1 MNARMA
7 AASRPDDG
15 KGVSTRRLPGLRR
28 QFSFIQRL
36 SRLLHFK
43 LIIPLKRS
51 PHPPEYTARAVMVGL
66 FWAFTPLIGIQMY
79 LVLMTWLVARRSPRF
94 DFNLLIGAAW
104 TWVTNIFTMW
114 PTYYL
119 FYLTGKLLTGEY
131 QGARGYEHFVGKWQ
145 ALIAEHEGFFE
156 KLSASVVMIAH
167 DQGVPMLIGCVPWA
181 IGVAWLGYWCTL
193 RYVHRRRRAR
203 SARRHALWL
212 KRAAAKAAEKKRAL
226 TARSAGDGA
235 GRRKGAVAPPSP
247 AGGE

>member
-1 MNARMA
+1 M
-7 AASRPDDG
+7 
-15 KGVSTRRLPGLRR
+15 RR
-28 QFSFIQRL
+28 QFSLMQRL

-51 PHPPEYTARAVMVGL
+51 PHPPEYTARAVGIGL

-94 DFNLLIGAAW
+94 DFNLLIGAGW

-119 FYLTGKLLTGEY
+119 FYLTGKLFMGELG
-131 QGARGYEHFVGKWQ
+131 GARGYERFVGKWQ
-145 ALIAEHEGFFE
+145 ALLSQHEGFLE
-156 KLSASVVMIAH
+156 TLSASVVMIAH
-167 DQGVPMLIGCVPWA
+167 DQGLPMLIGCVPWA
-181 IGVAWLGYWCTL
+181 IATAWAGYWCTL

-212 KRAAAKAAEKKRAL
+212 KRASAKAAAKKLAL
-226 TARSAGDGA
+226 GAKSAAAGKAR
-235 GRRKGAVAPPSP
+235 GAVPPPSP

>member
-1 MNARMA
+1 M
-7 AASRPDDG
+7 
-15 KGVSTRRLPGLRR
+15 RR

-36 SRLLHFK
+36 SRLVHFK
-43 LIIPLKRS
+43 LIVPLKRS

-79 LVLMTWLVARRSPRF
+79 LVLMTWLVARRFQRL
-94 DFNLLIGAAW
+94 DFSLLIGAAW

-119 FYLTGKLLTGEY
+119 FYLTGKLLTGEL
-131 QGARGYEHFVGKWQ
+131 QGARGYGHFVDKWRV
-145 ALIAEHEGFFE
+145 LLAEHEGVIE
-156 KLSASVVMIAH
+156 TLYASIAFIAH

-181 IGVAWLGYWCTL
+181 IGTAWAGYWCTL

-203 SARRHALWL
+203 SARRHAVWL
-212 KRAAAKAAEKKRAL
+212 KRAAAKAGEKKRAL
-226 TARSAGDGA
+226 TARSKADGA
-235 GRRKGAVAPPSP
+235 GSPQGAVVPPSP